1 MTGKRKIVKKTPAG
15 HQGNHNVVGRR
26 RKAALQYIKEMPLDV
41 LFEFCSTAIVQ
52 AVIWEAMC
60 RCCNKCI
67 ESAFM
72 SGWDADEELYQ
83 RDLRIPNKMWR
94 LFPRFIPRTVEN
106 QKDFRTYCI
115 YTWKNDERCLH
126 GSLPDRD
133 GDGSYLRTETRRIIR
148 SFEQVPKEQRQQWLQ
163 GEVEVAEARHIRECR
178 KWQSEDFKRQGLVR
192 DRVKNERYQAI
203 LQRLEEPGWKE
214 DLSLPSVRDKFRKH
228 KLVNQSRPLTDRIWR
243 NIGPPLADFL
253 RTEIRGLAESER
265 YHIRRNRAMTLI
277 DLLSERRRH
286 LPRNHVMPALL
297 DVVLWQPVWT
307 IIGTRPYF
315 ESTPRSVF
323 DGVTS
328 QLSSFVQEWNDSRI
342 RIILESLRR
351 HRSGSTEADLLL
363 STSLFRCTNLGCR
376 GSQSV
381 YPYPA
386 VLYHACG
393 ETRSGS
399 SSEERTWI
407 SEVASFGARD
417 RGLAPYSSSLRVEVH
432 PTAALVSEAICHLSQ
447 LDPTTTTL
455 DTMFKL
461 NPVVECGACMKK
473 GGRRRF
479 MRWTAA
485 VNHLHHHDFRA
496 VSATERLDVEGRE
509 RGSRRDVCDLDP
521 DFRCKR
527 CTFRETSVE
536 DIKAHLSLMHGISP
550 ARDEDWEFWPLFG
563 PILVEMGPTSVWVPS
578 LVPSEYIH
586 SDTQIQPK
594 SSLFCSLAL
603 RDYLQRR

>member
-1 MTGKRKIVKKTPAG
+1 
-15 HQGNHNVVGRR
+15 
-26 RKAALQYIKEMPLDV
+26 
-41 LFEFCSTAIVQ
+41 
-52 AVIWEAMC
+52 
-60 RCCNKCI
+60 
-67 ESAFM
+67 M

-106 QKDFRTYCI
+106 QKDFRAYCI

-133 GDGSYLRTETRRIIR
+133 GDGSYLRTETIRIIR

-163 GEVEVAEARHIRECR
+163 GEVEVAEAR
-178 KWQSEDFKRQGLVR
+178 
-192 DRVKNERYQAI
+192 VKA
-203 LQRLEEPGWKE
+203 LWC
-214 DLSLPSVRDKFRKH
+214 
-228 KLVNQSRPLTDRIWR
+228 
-243 NIGPPLADFL
+243 NIAPPLADFL

-265 YHIRRNRAMTLI
+265 YHIRRNRVMTLI

-307 IIGTRPYF
+307 IIGTRPYS

-363 STSLFRCTNLGCR
+363 STSLFRCTNHGCR

-417 RGLAPYSSSLRVEVH
+417 RGLAPYSSSLRVEVR

-485 VNHLHHHDFRA
+485 VCADHFFRA
-496 VSATERLDVEGRE
+496 GRFGATKIDLP
-509 RGSRRDVCDLDP
+509 RR
-521 DFRCKR
+521 
-527 CTFRETSVE
+527 
-536 DIKAHLSLMHGISP
+536 
-550 ARDEDWEFWPLFG
+550 
-563 PILVEMGPTSVWVPS
+563 
-578 LVPSEYIH
+578 
-586 SDTQIQPK
+586 
-594 SSLFCSLAL
+594 
-603 RDYLQRR
+603 